1 METVALIRQYGCANI
16 GHRYHDAAGA
26 EIRREGADMIEM
38 SRRDMLIAAGGLA
51 AASLE
56 ARATGAAPGRKV
68 GYAIVGLGYYAMEVI
83 LPQFANCEHSR
94 VVALVSGDPAKAK
107 RVAQQ
112 YGVPDHGL
120 YNYQNYNRIRDNP
133 DIDVVYIIL
142 PNAMHAEYTIRAARA
157 GKHVL
162 CEKPMAVSVAECEAM
177 IAACKAAGKKLM
189 IGYRCHF
196 EPHNLAAIKLASE
209 GALGKPRFVSSEHG
223 FVQGDPSK
231 WRLRKAL
238 SGGGSLMDMG
248 IYSLQAARYMTGE
261 EPASVSARESTD
273 RTDPRFHEVED
284 IIAWTLIFPSGAMA
298 SCMSSY
304 SSAHNHIRLTGSQGW
319 VDLEPA
325 TSYRDQKIQVRIK
338 DNEHR
343 LTPPPGPGANMF
355 AAQLDHMAY
364 CLTTGATPIVPGEE
378 GLRDMRIIEAIYRSA
393 ATGQM
398 VKL

>member
-1 METVALIRQYGCANI
+1 
-16 GHRYHDAAGA
+16 
-26 EIRREGADMIEM
+26 MIEM

-68 GYAIVGLGYYAMEVI
+68 GYAIVGLGYYAMKVI
-83 LPQFANCEHSR
+83 LPQFVNCEHSR

-107 RVAQQ
+107 RVAAQ
-112 YGVPDHGL
+112 YGVPDRGL
-120 YNYQNYNRIRDNP
+120 YTYQNYDRIRDNP
-133 DIDVVYIIL
+133 DIDIVYVIL
-142 PNAMHAEYTIRAARA
+142 PNSLHAEYTIRAAKA

-196 EPHNLAAIKLASE
+196 EPHNLAAIKLARD
-209 GALGKPRFVSSEHG
+209 GTLGKQRFVSSEHG

-231 WRLRKAL
+231 WRLKKAL

-261 EPASVSARESTD
+261 EPTSVSARESTD

-284 IIAWTLIFPSGAMA
+284 IIEWTLTFPSGAMA

-304 SSAHNHIRLTGSQGW
+304 SSAHNHIRMTGSQGW

-325 TSYRDQKIQVRIK
+325 TSYRDQKMRVRIK
-338 DNEHR
+338 DDEHEVV
-343 LTPPPGPGANMF
+343 PPAGPGATMF
-355 AAQLDHMAY
+355 AAQLDHMAD
-364 CLTTGATPIVPGEE
+364 CMMTGATPIVPGEE

-393 ATGQM
+393 AAGQV